1 VRRREFITLLGG
13 AVAAWPLAV
22 SAQQAVM
29 PVIGF
34 LHSSSPDAYADRLRV
49 FRQGLKDAGFVEGEN
64 VTIEYRWAE
73 PQWPRLDRTLP
84 ADCRN
89 IESCFEPTR
98 SFLNLLSGAK
108 RRLPAA
114 LPFVNYAAR

>member
-1 VRRREFITLLGG
+1 
-13 AVAAWPLAV
+13 
-22 SAQQAVM
+22 M
-29 PVIGF
+29 PVVGY
-34 LHSSSPDAYADRLRV
+34 LNSQSPDGYTERLRG
-49 FRQGLKDAGFVEGEN
+49 FRQGLNETGYVEREN
-64 VTIEYRWAE
+64 VTIEYHWAE